1 LSIPSLVA
9 ERRERVT
16 HTASTP
22 SLTATSRLH
31 LPHLGCIS
39 ERRTP
44 DTPAAGKDD
53 ALQPPTPPQHV
64 RVPARPILTP
74 PAALPM
80 AVGDKKKGGEAADTR
95 AAGAWSPSLSQVTE
109 LSNDMV

>member
-1 LSIPSLVA
+1 
-9 ERRERVT
+9 
-16 HTASTP
+16 
-22 SLTATSRLH
+22 
-31 LPHLGCIS
+31 
-39 ERRTP
+39 
-44 DTPAAGKDD
+44 
-53 ALQPPTPPQHV
+53 
-64 RVPARPILTP
+64 VPARPILTP